1 MRRKFMAWIM
11 SIMMIA
17 TMMPTMAFA
26 EGESA
31 EKSPYEVTYKG
42 GGGLDGGLYM
52 SKTLD
57 KIDKD
62 GKGTITL
69 ETYVKGK
76 IETSSTPMDI
86 VLVLDVSGSMDDPIS
101 RTDRTKKIN
110 ALKSSVNSFIDSV
123 SADASKNDVDHKI
136 SIVKFAG
143 DKTDKVGNDTY
154 WEQGYTYNYSQIVQ
168 NLTDVRNGGATGL
181 KNKVNSLSPAGATAA
196 HYGMELANTEI
207 SKSTSA
213 DRNRVVIMFTDGKPT
228 TYNDFDADVANGAIT
243 ASKGMK
249 DKGVSVYTIGMFND
263 ADNSDVTYGT
273 SNVNKYMHFVSSNYP
288 NAQSMKNPGE
298 RAAGSSFYKTAKTA
312 SELEAIFEEISSE
325 TKDTELDESTIIRD
339 VMSEYF
345 ETDGS
350 AGNIKIYEAE
360 YKGNDQFGEKTQI
373 TGDALSKY
381 TVTADKGQVSVNGF
395 DFEAVMDTP
404 KVKGK
409 KLIIEIPVK
418 LKDSTISNES
428 LSGKTIP
435 SNNTDSAKSSI
446 IKTTEP
452 AQSWNFEIPK
462 VKLPVAKTDISGTK
476 TWVDDSNADNTRPD
490 SITLKL
496 YRNIKGGD
504 KTEVTGVTP
513 TWTKNGN
520 TWTYE
525 YKDLPKTDADGN
537 VYTYT
542 VKEELAATSPYEAK
556 YDGNNITNSL
566 KSGTTDFSGEKVWK
580 DSDGKP
586 IDNDKLPASIE
597 IELLQNG
604 ESMTPVQKQT
614 VTPGADNKWTYTF
627 TGLPKYDKD
636 GKRYQYSTKEHIDG
650 YISGID
656 TSTGELTNT
665 YNGGTTSYVAEKAWS
680 DSENHPASV
689 KIQLKQNGDA
699 YGAKVTLDASNSW
712 KHEFTNLPKYKK
724 DGSKYEYSVEE
735 DAVPGYESTQ
745 SELKDSN
752 GNVIGTKI
760 TNKFADEKTKYT
772 VKKEWSDPANHP
784 GSIKIQL
791 KQDGKDYGNKVTLNE
806 GNAWSHEYTDLP
818 KYKKDGSKY
827 EYSVE
832 EDAVPGYESTQTE
845 LKDSNGRV
853 LGTKITNKF
862 ADEKTKYE
870 VEKKWPGVD
879 ADKTPDSV
887 EVELTKDGNDTGI
900 KATLT
905 RENGWKYKFTGLD
918 KYKKDGTLYKYGV
931 KELTK
936 FDGYTSEVK
945 DNVITNTFKD
955 EKIDYPVEK
964 KWLEVGEDKTPDSIE
979 VELLRDGT
987 PTGTK
992 ATLKKSENWKY
1003 IFRDLPKYNTNGSE
1017 YTYGVKELTVVN
1029 GYSTVVEGNTI
1040 TNTYDPEKV
1049 SVNGSKTWLPE
1060 GTTSLPK
1067 DVTVELYRNIKGSS
1081 SAPEKITETT
1091 IENFAYSFTDLPK
1104 YDTHGN
1110 EYEYTIREKVPNG
1123 YEVSYDKENPYH
1135 ITNTYTGDETKY
1147 PVEKKWAGVDN
1158 NDPLPAKVKVTL
1170 YRDGEKTEE
1179 TAELTKDNNWKH
1191 TFTGLLKYRTDGTEY
1206 KYSVKEEKV
1215 DGYTTTIDEGT
1226 VTNTYT
1232 GGDTTYPVEKKWAG
1246 VDNNDPLP
1254 ASVKVTLYKDGKATD
1269 QTVELTKDNNW
1280 KHTFTGLTKYRTDG
1294 TEYDYS
1300 VKEENINGYTPEYG
1314 DNTVTN
1320 TYTGGDKEYPVEK
1333 KWAGV
1338 DNNDPLP
1345 AKVKVTLYQDGKA
1358 TDQTAEL
1365 TEDNNWKHV
1374 FKDLKKY
1381 RTDGSEYEYS
1391 VKEEKVDGY
1400 TTEYGDNTV
1409 TNSYTGGDKVSVKG
1423 TKTWI
1428 DPEGT
1433 THPTITIELYRSA
1446 DGIDETFVKSIELAD
1461 GTTDYEFTD
1470 LEKYATNGSEY
1481 NYTVK
1486 EKTVDGYTTSYDKEK
1501 PNNITNTIKQEKID
1515 GKGTKTWIDADGTE
1529 RPDVSVQLYR
1539 DGEKFGDPVKIGS
1552 DNKYEFKDLD
1562 KYDLTD
1568 GHVYRYTVRELG
1580 ADGYITTIDG
1590 YDITNSRP
1598 IKTVKGANDKSE
1610 IKVGQELTYTIS
1622 WTNASDEAVT
1632 ATIKDTLT
1640 KGQEYVSG
1648 DEGAVVETKDGITT
1662 VKWENVAVAAGSKVE
1677 KTFTVKV
1684 TKDAEETVANTASIK
1699 VGDKPEISSNTTSVT
1714 PKIDISGEKIW
1725 KDKDDNFKLRPDS
1738 VKITLLANGEK
1749 TDKTTEATEAS
1760 GWKYSFSDL
1769 PLYNDGKKIE
1779 YTVEETPVDNYLE
1792 PEYEVVN
1799 KDGDANK
1806 INITNSIDEELF
1818 SWTGDITVDK
1828 AVAVKVDNEYAPQKV
1843 TDTFYFALFSDKE
1856 LTKRATMKSE
1866 DGTETEIGIE
1876 KLELKNEASGT
1887 VTFKDVPTGTI
1898 KTPVKYYLAETDKD
1912 GVPVGEGFRYTPEFG
1927 QSGSE
1932 VSLTVK
1938 DHDADLK
1945 VANVFDN
1952 KIDVSGKKTRVD
1964 DNDKYK
1970 QRPDDI
1976 TVFLKQNGE
1985 DYKDAQENTYAVHA
1999 SKDTDWAYTFKDLPE
2014 FDENGDRYEYSV
2026 DEAFVAYY
2034 DAVIDGMDITNTFDK
2049 KKYYDDNPATITVT
2063 KETLLKGK
2071 EYEVNDIYYAGVFV
2085 DKDHTTLLADEEGA
2099 YIIPLVLENESS
2111 ASFEFKVPYHED
2123 GTATYY
2129 ITEVTKDG
2137 TPVDK
2142 VSGLK
2147 YKASVKGGKVTV
2159 SAEDSVASVTFTNSY
2174 EQPKVPK
2181 TGDSGLPLIWML
2193 IGLMAA
2199 ALAAAAWIIFGRRE
2213 TRRL

>member
-26 EGESA
+26 EGEAA
-31 EKSPYEVTYKG
+31 EKSPYQVTDRG

-86 VLVLDVSGSMDDPIS
+86 VLVLDVSGSMNDPIGRGDS
-101 RTDRTKKIN
+101 TKKID

-123 SADASKNDVDHKI
+123 SADASNNDVDHKI

-143 DKTDKVGNDTY
+143 NKTDKVGNDTY
-154 WEQGYTYNYSQIVQ
+154 WEGDYFFGSQEYNYSQIVQ
-168 NLTDVRNGGATGL
+168 NLTDVRNGGASGL
-181 KNKVNSLSPAGATAA
+181 KTKVNSLSAAGATAA
-196 HYGMELANTEI
+196 DYGMQLANTEI
-207 SKSTSA
+207 SKSTST
-213 DRNRVVIMFTDGKPT
+213 DRNRVVIMFTDGEP
-228 TYNDFDADVANGAIT
+228 NHHSGFDEAVAKAAIS
-243 ASKGMK
+243 ASKNIK
-249 DKGVSVYTIGMFND
+249 AKNISVYTIGMFDD
-263 ADNSDVTYGT
+263 ADSSDFTGQF
-273 SNVNKYMHFVSSNYP
+273 NKYMHYVSSNYP
-288 NAQSMKNPGE
+288 NATSMKDGGE
-298 RAAGSSFYKTAKTA
+298 RIATPSFYKTAKTA
-312 SELEAIFEEISSE
+312 SELKAIFGKISSE
-325 TKDTELDESTIIRD
+325 SKDTELDESTIIKD

-350 AGNIKIYEAE
+350 AGDIKIYEAK

-373 TGDALSKY
+373 TGDALRKY
-381 TVTADKGQVSVNGF
+381 TVKAESGQVSVNGF

-404 KVKGK
+404 NAKGK

-428 LSGKTIP
+428 LSGETIP

-476 TWVDDSNADNTRPD
+476 TWVDDSNKDKTRPD
-490 SITLKL
+490 SITLQLQRTDKDNKTTVVKDADGKDL
-496 YRNIKGGD
+496 QPKWPPKGND
-504 KTEVTGVTP
+504 DNK
-513 TWTKNGN
+513 
-520 TWTYE
+520 WTYK
-525 YKDLPKTDADGN
+525 YTGLDKTDADGN
-537 VYTYT
+537 AYTYT
-542 VKEELAATSPYEAK
+542 VKEVSVSKAYEAK
-556 YDGNNITNSL
+556 IAENGLDIVNTLRTIDLEGQ
-566 KSGTTDFSGEKVWK
+566 KVWK
-580 DSDGKP
+580 DENGNVIEDSELPDEITVDLIQSGKDEP
-586 IDNDKLPASIE
+586 IAS
-597 IELLQNG
+597 
-604 ESMTPVQKQT
+604 QT
-614 VTPGADNKWTYTF
+614 VK
-627 TGLPKYDKD
+627 K
-636 GKRYQYSTKEHIDG
+636 
-650 YISGID
+650 
-656 TSTGELTNT
+656 
-665 YNGGTTSYVAEKAWS
+665 
-680 DSENHPASV
+680 
-689 KIQLKQNGDA
+689 
-699 YGAKVTLDASNSW
+699 SNSW
-712 KHEFTNLPKYKK
+712 K
-724 DGSKYEYSVEE
+724 
-735 DAVPGYESTQ
+735 
-745 SELKDSN
+745 
-752 GNVIGTKI
+752 
-760 TNKFADEKTKYT
+760 
-772 VKKEWSDPANHP
+772 
-784 GSIKIQL
+784 
-791 KQDGKDYGNKVTLNE
+791 
-806 GNAWSHEYTDLP
+806 
-818 KYKKDGSKY
+818 
-827 EYSVE
+827 
-832 EDAVPGYESTQTE
+832 
-845 LKDSNGRV
+845 
-853 LGTKITNKF
+853 
-862 ADEKTKYE
+862 
-870 VEKKWPGVD
+870 
-879 ADKTPDSV
+879 
-887 EVELTKDGNDTGI
+887 
-900 KATLT
+900 
-905 RENGWKYKFTGLD
+905 
-918 KYKKDGTLYKYGV
+918 
-931 KELTK
+931 
-936 FDGYTSEVK
+936 
-945 DNVITNTFKD
+945 
-955 EKIDYPVEK
+955 
-964 KWLEVGEDKTPDSIE
+964 
-979 VELLRDGT
+979 
-987 PTGTK
+987 
-992 ATLKKSENWKY
+992 
-1003 IFRDLPKYNTNGSE
+1003 
-1017 YTYGVKELTVVN
+1017 
-1029 GYSTVVEGNTI
+1029 
-1040 TNTYDPEKV
+1040 
-1049 SVNGSKTWLPE
+1049 
-1060 GTTSLPK
+1060 
-1067 DVTVELYRNIKGSS
+1067 
-1081 SAPEKITETT
+1081 
-1091 IENFAYSFTDLPK
+1091 YSFTDLPEYNKDGQKYTYIVKEREGSIKGYTPSVSTDGKTLTNQYTGEKSVTVKGTKTWTKVPEGAEVPEVTIKLLQNGKEYKTTKVTKNANGEYVYKFDNLPK
-1104 YDTHGN
+1104 YDQAGKEYTYTVEEVTPAGYTSKQEGNDFEN
-1110 EYEYTIREKVPNG
+1110 EYTGGEKKDVKGTKTWTKVPDGAEVPEVTIKLLQNGKEHKTTTVKKNADGTYSYEFKDLPTYDPSGKEYKYTVEEVTPAGYTSKQEGNNFENEYTGGEKKDVKGTKTWTKVPEGAEVPEVTIKLLQNGKEHKTTKVKKNADGTYSYEFKDLPTYDESGNKYTYTVEEVTPAGYTSKQEGNNFENTYTGGKEISISGTKTWLGMPSGLDKKDYPDVTIILSQNGTEYDRTTLTEGKEDYEFKGLPEYNTDGKKFEYAVSEVVPEGYVSEQNGNDFTNTYTPGTVSINGVKKWVNTGDSNKFPEVTVDLYQNGTKIASTVIKDGATSYSFDGLDKLDPKGKPYVYTVKENVPNG
-1123 YEVSYDKENPYH
+1123 YTVKQGEGDK
-1135 ITNTYTGDETKY
+1135 KY
-1147 PVEKKWAGVDN
+1147 
-1158 NDPLPAKVKVTL
+1158 
-1170 YRDGEKTEE
+1170 
-1179 TAELTKDNNWKH
+1179 EL
-1191 TFTGLLKYRTDGTEY
+1191 
-1206 KYSVKEEKV
+1206 
-1215 DGYTTTIDEGT
+1215 
-1226 VTNTYT
+1226 TNTYT

-1254 ASVKVTLYKDGKATD
+1254 AKVKVTLYQDNKATD
-1269 QTVELTKDNNW
+1269 QTAELTKDNNW
-1280 KHTFTGLTKYRTDG
+1280 KH
-1294 TEYDYS
+1294 
-1300 VKEENINGYTPEYG
+1300 I
-1314 DNTVTN
+1314 
-1320 TYTGGDKEYPVEK
+1320 
-1333 KWAGV
+1333 
-1338 DNNDPLP
+1338 
-1345 AKVKVTLYQDGKA
+1345 
-1358 TDQTAEL
+1358 
-1365 TEDNNWKHV
+1365 
-1374 FKDLKKY
+1374 FKGLKKY
-1381 RTDGSEYEYS
+1381 KTDGSEYEYS
-1391 VKEEKVDGY
+1391 VKEEKINGY

-1409 TNSYTGGDKVSVKG
+1409 INSYTGGDKVNVKG

-1433 THPTITIELYRSA
+1433 THPTITIELYREA
-1446 DGIDETFVKSIELAD
+1446 DGIDKTFVKSIELAD

-1481 NYTVK
+1481 TYTVK

-1501 PNNITNTIKQEKID
+1501 PNNITNTIKQEKIEV
-1515 GKGTKTWIDADGTE
+1515 KGTKTWIDADGTD

-1539 DGEKFGDPVKIGS
+1539 DGDKLGDPVKIDS
-1552 DNKYEFKDLD
+1552 DNKYEFTDLD

-1622 WTNASDEAVT
+1622 WTNASKEAVT

-1699 VGDKPEISSNTTSVT
+1699 VGDKPEISSNTTGVI

-1749 TDKTTEATEAS
+1749 TDKTTEAAEAS
-1760 GWKYSFSDL
+1760 DWKYSFSDL

-1779 YTVEETPVDNYLE
+1779 YTVEETPVDNYLD

-1806 INITNSIDEELF
+1806 INIINSINEELF

-1866 DGTETEIGIE
+1866 DGAETEIGIE

-1887 VTFKDVPTGTI
+1887 VTFKGVPTGTI
-1898 KTPVKYYLAETDKD
+1898 KEPVKYYLAETDKD

-1952 KIDVSGKKTRVD
+1952 KIDVSGKKTWVD
-1964 DNDKYK
+1964 DNDKHK

-1985 DYKDAQENTYAVHA
+1985 DYRDAQENTYAVHA

-2034 DAVIDGMDITNTFDK
+2034 DAVFDGMDITNTFDK
-2049 KKYYDDNPATITVT
+2049 KKYYGDNPATITVT

-2071 EYEVNDIYYAGVFV
+2071 EYKVNDIYYAGVFV

-2111 ASFEFKVPYHED
+2111 ASSEFKVPYHED

-2159 SAEDSVASVTFTNSY
+2159 SAEDSMASVTFTNSY
-2174 EQPKVPK
+2174 EQPKVPE
-2181 TGDSGLPLIWML
+2181 TGDSGLPWIWL
-2193 IGLMAA
+2193 LAGLMAA

>member
-1 MRRKFMAWIM
+1 
-11 SIMMIA
+11 
-17 TMMPTMAFA
+17 MP
-26 EGESA
+26 S
-31 EKSPYEVTYKG
+31 
-42 GGGLDGGLYM
+42 GLDKKDYPDVTIILSQNGTEYDRT
-52 SKTLD
+52 TLTE
-57 KIDKD
+57 
-62 GKGTITL
+62 GKGDY
-69 ETYVKGK
+69 EFKGLP
-76 IETSSTPMDI
+76 E
-86 VLVLDVSGSMDDPIS
+86 
-101 RTDRTKKIN
+101 
-110 ALKSSVNSFIDSV
+110 
-123 SADASKNDVDHKI
+123 
-136 SIVKFAG
+136 
-143 DKTDKVGNDTY
+143 
-154 WEQGYTYNYSQIVQ
+154 YN
-168 NLTDVRNGGATGL
+168 
-181 KNKVNSLSPAGATAA
+181 
-196 HYGMELANTEI
+196 
-207 SKSTSA
+207 
-213 DRNRVVIMFTDGKPT
+213 TDGKKFEYTVSEVVPDG
-228 TYNDFDADVANGAIT
+228 YVSEQNGNDFTNTYTPGTVSINGVKNWVNTGDSNKFPEVTVDLYQNGTKIASTVIKDGAI
-243 ASKGMK
+243 SYSFDGL
-249 DKGVSVYTIGMFND
+249 DK
-263 ADNSDVTYGT
+263 
-273 SNVNKYMHFVSSNYP
+273 
-288 NAQSMKNPGE
+288 
-298 RAAGSSFYKTAKTA
+298 
-312 SELEAIFEEISSE
+312 
-325 TKDTELDESTIIRD
+325 LD
-339 VMSEYF
+339 
-345 ETDGS
+345 
-350 AGNIKIYEAE
+350 
-360 YKGNDQFGEKTQI
+360 
-373 TGDALSKY
+373 
-381 TVTADKGQVSVNGF
+381 
-395 DFEAVMDTP
+395 P
-404 KVKGK
+404 KGK
-409 KLIIEIPVK
+409 PYV
-418 LKDSTISNES
+418 
-428 LSGKTIP
+428 
-435 SNNTDSAKSSI
+435 
-446 IKTTEP
+446 
-452 AQSWNFEIPK
+452 
-462 VKLPVAKTDISGTK
+462 
-476 TWVDDSNADNTRPD
+476 
-490 SITLKL
+490 
-496 YRNIKGGD
+496 
-504 KTEVTGVTP
+504 
-513 TWTKNGN
+513 
-520 TWTYE
+520 
-525 YKDLPKTDADGN
+525 
-537 VYTYT
+537 YT
-542 VKEELAATSPYEAK
+542 VKE
-556 YDGNNITNSL
+556 N
-566 KSGTTDFSGEKVWK
+566 
-580 DSDGKP
+580 
-586 IDNDKLPASIE
+586 
-597 IELLQNG
+597 
-604 ESMTPVQKQT
+604 
-614 VTPGADNKWTYTF
+614 
-627 TGLPKYDKD
+627 
-636 GKRYQYSTKEHIDG
+636 
-650 YISGID
+650 
-656 TSTGELTNT
+656 
-665 YNGGTTSYVAEKAWS
+665 
-680 DSENHPASV
+680 
-689 KIQLKQNGDA
+689 
-699 YGAKVTLDASNSW
+699 
-712 KHEFTNLPKYKK
+712 
-724 DGSKYEYSVEE
+724 
-735 DAVPGYESTQ
+735 
-745 SELKDSN
+745 
-752 GNVIGTKI
+752 
-760 TNKFADEKTKYT
+760 
-772 VKKEWSDPANHP
+772 
-784 GSIKIQL
+784 
-791 KQDGKDYGNKVTLNE
+791 
-806 GNAWSHEYTDLP
+806 
-818 KYKKDGSKY
+818 
-827 EYSVE
+827 
-832 EDAVPGYESTQTE
+832 
-845 LKDSNGRV
+845 
-853 LGTKITNKF
+853 
-862 ADEKTKYE
+862 
-870 VEKKWPGVD
+870 
-879 ADKTPDSV
+879 
-887 EVELTKDGNDTGI
+887 
-900 KATLT
+900 
-905 RENGWKYKFTGLD
+905 
-918 KYKKDGTLYKYGV
+918 
-931 KELTK
+931 
-936 FDGYTSEVK
+936 
-945 DNVITNTFKD
+945 
-955 EKIDYPVEK
+955 
-964 KWLEVGEDKTPDSIE
+964 
-979 VELLRDGT
+979 
-987 PTGTK
+987 
-992 ATLKKSENWKY
+992 
-1003 IFRDLPKYNTNGSE
+1003 
-1017 YTYGVKELTVVN
+1017 
-1029 GYSTVVEGNTI
+1029 
-1040 TNTYDPEKV
+1040 
-1049 SVNGSKTWLPE
+1049 
-1060 GTTSLPK
+1060 
-1067 DVTVELYRNIKGSS
+1067 
-1081 SAPEKITETT
+1081 
-1091 IENFAYSFTDLPK
+1091 
-1104 YDTHGN
+1104 
-1110 EYEYTIREKVPNG
+1110 VPNG
-1123 YEVSYDKENPYH
+1123 YTVKQGDGDKKYEL
-1135 ITNTYTGDETKY
+1135 TNTYTGDETKY
-1147 PVEKKWAGVDN
+1147 PVEKKWVGVDN

-1170 YRDGEKTEE
+1170 YRDGEKTDE

-1232 GGDTTYPVEKKWAG
+1232 GDETKYPVEKKWTG
-1246 VDNNDPLP
+1246 VDKNDPLP
-1254 ASVKVTLYKDGKATD
+1254 ASVKVTLYKDGEATD

-1300 VKEENINGYTPEYG
+1300 VKEEKVDGYTTEYGDNTVINNYTGGDTEYSVEKKWAEVDKDDPLPAKAKVTLYQDNKATDKTAELTRDNNWKHVFKGLKKYRTDGTEYKYSVKEEQINGYTTEYG

-1320 TYTGGDKEYPVEK
+1320 TYTGG
-1333 KWAGV
+1333 
-1338 DNNDPLP
+1338 N
-1345 AKVKVTLYQDGKA
+1345 KVK
-1358 TDQTAEL
+1358 
-1365 TEDNNWKHV
+1365 
-1374 FKDLKKY
+1374 
-1381 RTDGSEYEYS
+1381 
-1391 VKEEKVDGY
+1391 
-1400 TTEYGDNTV
+1400 
-1409 TNSYTGGDKVSVKG
+1409 VKG

-1433 THPTITIELYRSA
+1433 THPTITIELYREA
-1446 DGIDETFVKSIELAD
+1446 DGIDKTFVKSIELAD

-1481 NYTVK
+1481 KYTVK

-1501 PNNITNTIKQEKID
+1501 PNNITNTIKQEKIEV
-1515 GKGTKTWIDADGTE
+1515 KGTKTWIDADGTE

-1539 DGEKFGDPVKIGS
+1539 DGEKLGDPVKIAS

-1622 WTNASDEAVT
+1622 WTNASKEAVT

-1684 TKDAEETVANTASIK
+1684 TKDAEKTVDNTASIK

-1725 KDKDDNFKLRPDS
+1725 KDKDDNFKLRPES

-1749 TDKTTEATEAS
+1749 TDKTTEAAEAS

-1887 VTFKDVPTGTI
+1887 VTFKGVPTGTI
-1898 KTPVKYYLAETDKD
+1898 KEPVKYYLAETDKD

-1952 KIDVSGKKTRVD
+1952 KIDISGKKTWVD
-1964 DNDKYK
+1964 DNDKHK

-1985 DYKDAQENTYAVHA
+1985 DYRDAQENTYAVHA

-2159 SAEDSVASVTFTNSY
+2159 SAEDSLASVTFTNSY
-2174 EQPKVPK
+2174 EQPKVPE
-2181 TGDSGLPLIWML
+2181 TGDSGLPWIWL
-2193 IGLMAA
+2193 LAGLMAA

>member
-17 TMMPTMAFA
+17 TMVPTMAFA
-26 EGESA
+26 EGEAA
-31 EKSPYEVTYKG
+31 EKSPYEVTDHG

-101 RTDRTKKIN
+101 RTDRTKKID

-154 WEQGYTYNYSQIVQ
+154 SEWGYRYNYSQIVQ
-168 NLTDVRNGGATGL
+168 NLTDVRNSGAEGL
-181 KNKVNSLSPAGATAA
+181 KTKVKSLSAAGATAA
-196 HYGMELANTEI
+196 DYGMQLANTEI

-213 DRNRVVIMFTDGKPT
+213 DRNRVVIMFTDGEP
-228 TYNDFDADVANGAIT
+228 NHQNGFDGDVADAAIS

-249 DKGVSVYTIGMFND
+249 DKGVSVYTIGMFD
-263 ADNSDVTYGT
+263 GADNSDVTYRT
-273 SNVNKYMHFVSSNYP
+273 SNVNKYMHYVSSNYP
-288 NAQSMKNPGE
+288 NARSMNNSGE

-350 AGNIKIYEAE
+350 AADIKIYEAE
-360 YKGNDQFGEKTQI
+360 YKGNDKFGEKIQI

-404 KVKGK
+404 SVKGK

-542 VKEELAATSPYEAK
+542 VKEELTATSPYEAK

-586 IDNDKLPASIE
+586 IDNSKLPASIE

-636 GKRYQYSTKEHIDG
+636 GKRYQYSIKELSVNGYQSSVTTAGEMTNQYNGGESVTVEGTKTWTGVPDGAKVPEVTIKLLQNGKEYKTTKVKKNADGTYSYEFKDLPTYDESGNKYTYTVEEVTPAGYESTKKGNDFENKYTGGREISVSGTKTWLNMPSGLDKKDYPDVTIILSQNGTEYDRTTLTEGREDYEFKGLPEYNTDGKKFEYTVSEVVPDG
-650 YISGID
+650 YVSTQNGNDFTNTYTPGTVSINGVKNWVNTGDSNKFPEVTVDLYQNGTKIGSTVIKD
-656 TSTGELTNT
+656 GATSYSFDGLDKLDPKGKPYVYTVKENVPNGYTVKQGEGDKKYELTNT
-665 YNGGTTSYVAEKAWS
+665 YTGGDTT
-680 DSENHPASV
+680 
-689 KIQLKQNGDA
+689 
-699 YGAKVTLDASNSW
+699 
-712 KHEFTNLPKYKK
+712 
-724 DGSKYEYSVEE
+724 
-735 DAVPGYESTQ
+735 
-745 SELKDSN
+745 
-752 GNVIGTKI
+752 
-760 TNKFADEKTKYT
+760 
-772 VKKEWSDPANHP
+772 
-784 GSIKIQL
+784 
-791 KQDGKDYGNKVTLNE
+791 
-806 GNAWSHEYTDLP
+806 
-818 KYKKDGSKY
+818 
-827 EYSVE
+827 
-832 EDAVPGYESTQTE
+832 
-845 LKDSNGRV
+845 
-853 LGTKITNKF
+853 
-862 ADEKTKYE
+862 
-870 VEKKWPGVD
+870 
-879 ADKTPDSV
+879 
-887 EVELTKDGNDTGI
+887 
-900 KATLT
+900 
-905 RENGWKYKFTGLD
+905 
-918 KYKKDGTLYKYGV
+918 
-931 KELTK
+931 
-936 FDGYTSEVK
+936 
-945 DNVITNTFKD
+945 
-955 EKIDYPVEK
+955 
-964 KWLEVGEDKTPDSIE
+964 
-979 VELLRDGT
+979 
-987 PTGTK
+987 
-992 ATLKKSENWKY
+992 
-1003 IFRDLPKYNTNGSE
+1003 
-1017 YTYGVKELTVVN
+1017 
-1029 GYSTVVEGNTI
+1029 
-1040 TNTYDPEKV
+1040 
-1049 SVNGSKTWLPE
+1049 
-1060 GTTSLPK
+1060 
-1067 DVTVELYRNIKGSS
+1067 
-1081 SAPEKITETT
+1081 
-1091 IENFAYSFTDLPK
+1091 
-1104 YDTHGN
+1104 
-1110 EYEYTIREKVPNG
+1110 
-1123 YEVSYDKENPYH
+1123 
-1135 ITNTYTGDETKY
+1135 Y

-1232 GGDTTYPVEKKWAG
+1232 GGDTTYPVEKKWSG

-1320 TYTGGDKEYPVEK
+1320 TYTGDDTEYPVEK
-1333 KWAGV
+1333 KWSGV

-1345 AKVKVTLYQDGKA
+1345 AKVKVTLYRDGEK
-1358 TDQTAEL
+1358 TEETAEL
-1365 TEDNNWKHV
+1365 TNGNDWTHV

-1391 VKEEKVDGY
+1391 VREEKIDGY
-1400 TTEYGDNTV
+1400 TTEYGGNTV
-1409 TNSYTGGDKVSVKG
+1409 INSYTGGDKVSVKG

-1433 THPTITIELYRSA
+1433 THPTITIELYREA
-1446 DGIDETFVKSIELAD
+1446 DGIDKTFVKSIELAD

-1515 GKGTKTWIDADGTE
+1515 VKGTKTWIDADGTE

-1568 GHVYRYTVRELG
+1568 GHIYKYTVRELG

-1590 YDITNSRP
+1590 YDITNSKP

-1622 WTNASDEAVT
+1622 WTNASKEAVT

-1699 VGDKPEISSNTTSVT
+1699 VGDKPEISSNTTGVT

-1799 KDGDANK
+1799 KDGNANK

-1887 VTFKDVPTGTI
+1887 VTFKDIPTGTI
-1898 KTPVKYYLAETDKD
+1898 KEPVKYYLAETDKD

-1952 KIDVSGKKTRVD
+1952 KIDVSGKKTWVD

-2026 DEAFVAYY
+2026 DEAFVEYY
-2034 DAVIDGMDITNTFDK
+2034 DAVLDGMDITNTFNK

-2085 DKDHTTLLADEEGA
+2085 DKDHTTLLADKEGA

>member
-1 MRRKFMAWIM
+1 MD
-11 SIMMIA
+11 
-17 TMMPTMAFA
+17 
-26 EGESA
+26 A
-31 EKSPYEVTYKG
+31 EKTPDSVEVELT
-42 GGGLDGGLYM
+42 
-52 SKTLD
+52 
-57 KIDKD
+57 KD
-62 GKGTITL
+62 GSDTGIKATL
-69 ETYVKGK
+69 TRE
-76 IETSSTPMDI
+76 
-86 VLVLDVSGSMDDPIS
+86 
-101 RTDRTKKIN
+101 
-110 ALKSSVNSFIDSV
+110 
-123 SADASKNDVDHKI
+123 
-136 SIVKFAG
+136 
-143 DKTDKVGNDTY
+143 
-154 WEQGYTYNYSQIVQ
+154 
-168 NLTDVRNGGATGL
+168 GG
-181 KNKVNSLSPAGATAA
+181 
-196 HYGMELANTEI
+196 
-207 SKSTSA
+207 
-213 DRNRVVIMFTDGKPT
+213 
-228 TYNDFDADVANGAIT
+228 
-243 ASKGMK
+243 
-249 DKGVSVYTIGMFND
+249 
-263 ADNSDVTYGT
+263 
-273 SNVNKYMHFVSSNYP
+273 
-288 NAQSMKNPGE
+288 
-298 RAAGSSFYKTAKTA
+298 
-312 SELEAIFEEISSE
+312 
-325 TKDTELDESTIIRD
+325 
-339 VMSEYF
+339 
-345 ETDGS
+345 
-350 AGNIKIYEAE
+350 
-360 YKGNDQFGEKTQI
+360 
-373 TGDALSKY
+373 
-381 TVTADKGQVSVNGF
+381 
-395 DFEAVMDTP
+395 
-404 KVKGK
+404 
-409 KLIIEIPVK
+409 
-418 LKDSTISNES
+418 
-428 LSGKTIP
+428 
-435 SNNTDSAKSSI
+435 
-446 IKTTEP
+446 
-452 AQSWNFEIPK
+452 
-462 VKLPVAKTDISGTK
+462 
-476 TWVDDSNADNTRPD
+476 
-490 SITLKL
+490 
-496 YRNIKGGD
+496 
-504 KTEVTGVTP
+504 
-513 TWTKNGN
+513 
-520 TWTYE
+520 
-525 YKDLPKTDADGN
+525 
-537 VYTYT
+537 
-542 VKEELAATSPYEAK
+542 
-556 YDGNNITNSL
+556 
-566 KSGTTDFSGEKVWK
+566 WK
-580 DSDGKP
+580 
-586 IDNDKLPASIE
+586 
-597 IELLQNG
+597 
-604 ESMTPVQKQT
+604 
-614 VTPGADNKWTYTF
+614 YTF
-627 TGLPKYDKD
+627 TGLDKYNKKN
-636 GKRYQYSTKEHIDG
+636 GKLYKYEVKELTEFDG
-650 YISGID
+650 YTAEVKDNVI
-656 TSTGELTNT
+656 TNT
-665 YNGGTTSYVAEKAWS
+665 FK
-680 DSENHPASV
+680 
-689 KIQLKQNGDA
+689 
-699 YGAKVTLDASNSW
+699 
-712 KHEFTNLPKYKK
+712 
-724 DGSKYEYSVEE
+724 
-735 DAVPGYESTQ
+735 
-745 SELKDSN
+745 
-752 GNVIGTKI
+752 
-760 TNKFADEKTKYT
+760 DEKTT
-772 VKKEWSDPANHP
+772 
-784 GSIKIQL
+784 
-791 KQDGKDYGNKVTLNE
+791 
-806 GNAWSHEYTDLP
+806 
-818 KYKKDGSKY
+818 
-827 EYSVE
+827 
-832 EDAVPGYESTQTE
+832 
-845 LKDSNGRV
+845 
-853 LGTKITNKF
+853 
-862 ADEKTKYE
+862 YE

-879 ADKTPDSV
+879 AEKTPDSV

-955 EKIDYPVEK
+955 EKINYPVEK
-964 KWLEVGEDKTPDSIE
+964 KWLEVDAEKTPDSIE

-987 PTGTK
+987 QTGTK
-992 ATLKKSENWKY
+992 ATLKKSENWKH
-1003 IFRDLPKYNTNGSE
+1003 IFKNLPKYNTNGSE
-1017 YTYGVKELTVVN
+1017 YTYGVKELTVIN
-1029 GYSTVVEGNTI
+1029 GYSAVVEGNTI

-1110 EYEYTIREKVPNG
+1110 EYEYTIKEKVPNG
-1123 YEVSYDKENPYH
+1123 YEVSYDKEDPYH
-1135 ITNTYTGDETKY
+1135 ITNTYTG
-1147 PVEKKWAGVDN
+1147 
-1158 NDPLPAKVKVTL
+1158 
-1170 YRDGEKTEE
+1170 
-1179 TAELTKDNNWKH
+1179 
-1191 TFTGLLKYRTDGTEY
+1191 
-1206 KYSVKEEKV
+1206 
-1215 DGYTTTIDEGT
+1215 
-1226 VTNTYT
+1226 
-1232 GGDTTYPVEKKWAG
+1232 GDT
-1246 VDNNDPLP
+1246 
-1254 ASVKVTLYKDGKATD
+1254 
-1269 QTVELTKDNNW
+1269 
-1280 KHTFTGLTKYRTDG
+1280 
-1294 TEYDYS
+1294 
-1300 VKEENINGYTPEYG
+1300 
-1314 DNTVTN
+1314 
-1320 TYTGGDKEYPVEK
+1320 EYPVEK
-1333 KWAGV
+1333 KWTGV

-1358 TDQTAEL
+1358 TDQTVEL
-1365 TEDNNWKHV
+1365 TKDNNWKHV
-1374 FKDLKKY
+1374 FKGLKKY

-1391 VKEEKVDGY
+1391 VREEKIDGY
-1400 TTEYGDNTV
+1400 ATEYSDNTV
-1409 TNSYTGGDKVSVKG
+1409 INSYTGGDKVSVKG

-1433 THPTITIELYRSA
+1433 THPTITIELYREA
-1446 DGIDETFVKSIELAD
+1446 DGIDKTFVKSIELAD

-1470 LEKYATNGSEY
+1470 LEKYATNGIEY

-1515 GKGTKTWIDADGTE
+1515 VKGTKTWIDADGTE
-1529 RPDVSVQLYR
+1529 RPEVSVQLYR
-1539 DGEKFGDPVKIGS
+1539 DGDKFGDPVKIES
-1552 DNKYEFKDLD
+1552 NNKYEFKDLD

-1622 WTNASDEAVT
+1622 WTNASKEAVT

-1684 TKDAEETVANTASIK
+1684 TKDAEKTVDNTAVIK
-1699 VGDKPEISSNTTSVT
+1699 VGDKPEIDSNTTSVT

-1749 TDKTTEATEAS
+1749 TDKTTEAAEAS
-1760 GWKYSFSDL
+1760 DWKYSFSDL

-1779 YTVEETPVDNYLE
+1779 YTVEETPVDNYLD

-1806 INITNSIDEELF
+1806 INIINSINEELF

-1887 VTFKDVPTGTI
+1887 VTFKGVPTGTI
-1898 KTPVKYYLAETDKD
+1898 KEPVKYYLAETDKD

-1952 KIDVSGKKTRVD
+1952 KIDVSGKKTWVD
-1964 DNDKYK
+1964 DNDKHK

-1985 DYKDAQENTYAVHA
+1985 DYIDAQENTYAVHA

-2014 FDENGDRYEYSV
+2014 FDAEGNLYEYSV

-2034 DAVIDGMDITNTFDK
+2034 DAVFDGMDITNTFDK

>member
-1 MRRKFMAWIM
+1 MDGDRVDYGGNVSNPGSCSKAAYEEAGNITDIDAFY
-11 SIMMIA
+11 SIGISSYSDKTFLKNLIQKPVSGKNITREYYSANDASALEKAFEDIA
-17 TMMPTMAFA
+17 AQ
-26 EGESA
+26 
-31 EKSPYEVTYKG
+31 VTEFKY
-42 GGGLDGGLYM
+42 
-52 SKTLD
+52 SKVSITD
-57 KIDKD
+57 K
-62 GKGTITL
+62 L
-69 ETYVKGK
+69 SQYV
-76 IETSSTPMDI
+76 DI
-86 VLVLDVSGSMDDPIS
+86 VGDDHPVLTVKV
-101 RTDRTKKIN
+101 TDKNGNPVAGNEELT
-110 ALKSSVNSFIDSV
+110 ASYDS
-123 SADASKNDVDHKI
+123 ASK
-136 SIVKFAG
+136 SVKLIFPERYTLK
-143 DKTDKVGNDTY
+143 D
-154 WEQGYTYNYSQIVQ
+154 GYTYSVEFNVKPSQEAEKYF
-168 NLTDVRNGGATGL
+168 D
-181 KNKVNSLSPAGATAA
+181 S
-196 HYGMELANTEI
+196 
-207 SKSTSA
+207 
-213 DRNRVVIMFTDGKPT
+213 
-228 TYNDFDADVANGAIT
+228 ND
-243 ASKGMK
+243 S
-249 DKGVSVYTIGMFND
+249 
-263 ADNSDVTYGT
+263 
-273 SNVNKYMHFVSSNYP
+273 YP
-288 NAQSMKNPGE
+288 NTGDEGTDWDDNNRIS
-298 RAAGSSFYKTAKTA
+298 AGQKGLYSN
-312 SELEAIFEEISSE
+312 
-325 TKDTELDESTIIRD
+325 DNDGTEL
-339 VMSEYF
+339 
-345 ETDGS
+345 
-350 AGNIKIYEAE
+350 
-360 YKGNDQFGEKTQI
+360 
-373 TGDALSKY
+373 KY
-381 TVTADKGQVSVNGF
+381 TYKEKDYTDKYPKPVIKVS
-395 DFEAVMDTP
+395 P
-404 KVKGK
+404 
-409 KLIIEIPVK
+409 
-418 LKDSTISNES
+418 
-428 LSGKTIP
+428 
-435 SNNTDSAKSSI
+435 
-446 IKTTEP
+446 
-452 AQSWNFEIPK
+452 
-462 VKLPVAKTDISGTK
+462 KTDISGTK
-476 TWVDDSNADNTRPD
+476 KWVDDGDADGTRPKK
-490 SITLKL
+490 ITLKL
-496 YRNIKGGD
+496 YRNIKGEE
-504 KTEVTGVTP
+504 KTEVRGVTP
-513 TWTKNGN
+513 TWTPNGN

-525 YKDLPKTDADGN
+525 YKDLPKINKDGK

-542 VKEELAATSPYEAK
+542 VKEDLPSDSPYEAK

-586 IDNDKLPASIE
+586 IDNSKLPASIE
-597 IELLQNG
+597 IELIQNG
-604 ESMTPVQKQT
+604 VSIDKIT
-614 VTPGADNKWTYTF
+614 VKPDVTTGKWTYTF
-627 TGLPKYDKD
+627 TDLPKYDKD

-656 TSTGELTNT
+656 TSTGKLTNT
-665 YNGGTTSYVAEKAWS
+665 YNGGTTSYAVEKAWS

-689 KIQLKQNGDA
+689 IIQLKQDGEA
-699 YGAKVTLDASNSW
+699 YGGKVTLNSANNW

-724 DGSKYEYSVEE
+724 DGSKYKYSVEE
-735 DAVPGYESTQ
+735 DSVPGYESAQ
-745 SELKDSN
+745 SELKDN
-752 GNVIGTKI
+752 DGNVIGTKI
-760 TNKFADEKTKYT
+760 TNTFANEKTKYT
-772 VKKEWSDPANHP
+772 VTKEWSDPANHP
-784 GSIKIQL
+784 GSVKIQL
-791 KQDGKDYGNKVTLNE
+791 KQDGEAYGEKVTLDATN
-806 GNAWSHEYTDLP
+806 NWSHEYTNLP

-827 EYSVE
+827 KYSVE
-832 EDAVPGYESTQTE
+832 EDAVPGYGSAQSE
-845 LKDSNGRV
+845 LKDNDGNV
-853 LGTKITNKF
+853 IGTKITNTFK
-862 ADEKTKYE
+862 DEKTTYEVEKKWSGVDADKTPDSVEVELTKDGNDTGTKATLTREGSWKYTFTGLDKYKKDGTLYEYGVKELTKFDGYTSEVKDNVITNTFKDEKTTYE

-887 EVELTKDGNDTGI
+887 EVELTKDGNDTGT

-905 RENGWKYKFTGLD
+905 RDNGWKYKFTGLD
-918 KYKKDGTLYKYGV
+918 KYNKKDGKLYRYGV

-955 EKIDYPVEK
+955 EKTTYEVEK
-964 KWLEVGEDKTPDSIE
+964 KWPGVDADKTPDSVEVELTKDGSDTGIKATLTREGGWKYTFTGLDKYNKKNGKLYKYGVKELTEFDGYTAEVKDNVITNTFKDEKTTYEVEKKWPGVDAEKTPDSVEVELTKDGNDTGIKATLTRENGWKYTFTGLDKYNKKNGKLYKYGVKELTEFDGYTAEVKDNVITNTFKDEKTTYKVEKKWPGVDADKTPGSIE

-992 ATLKKSENWKY
+992 ATVKKSENWTY
-1003 IFRDLPKYNTNGSE
+1003 TFTDLPKYNTNGSK
-1017 YTYGVKELTVVN
+1017 YTYGVKELSEFK

-1040 TNTYDPEKV
+1040 TNTYNNELV
-1049 SVNGSKTWLPE
+1049 SINGSKTWLPE

-1110 EYEYTIREKVPNG
+1110 EYEYTVKEKVPNG
-1123 YEVSYDKENPYH
+1123 YEVSYDKEDPYH
-1135 ITNTYTGDETKY
+1135 ITNTYTGGDTEY
-1147 PVEKKWAGVDN
+1147 SVEKNWAGVD
-1158 NDPLPAKVKVTL
+1158 K
-1170 YRDGEKTEE
+1170 
-1179 TAELTKDNNWKH
+1179 
-1191 TFTGLLKYRTDGTEY
+1191 
-1206 KYSVKEEKV
+1206 
-1215 DGYTTTIDEGT
+1215 
-1226 VTNTYT
+1226 
-1232 GGDTTYPVEKKWAG
+1232 
-1246 VDNNDPLP
+1246 
-1254 ASVKVTLYKDGKATD
+1254 
-1269 QTVELTKDNNW
+1269 
-1280 KHTFTGLTKYRTDG
+1280 
-1294 TEYDYS
+1294 
-1300 VKEENINGYTPEYG
+1300 
-1314 DNTVTN
+1314 
-1320 TYTGGDKEYPVEK
+1320 
-1333 KWAGV
+1333 
-1338 DNNDPLP
+1338 NDPLP

-1365 TEDNNWKHV
+1365 TNGNDWNHV

-1381 RTDGSEYEYS
+1381 RTDGTKYEYS
-1391 VKEEKVDGY
+1391 VREEKIYGY

-1409 TNSYTGGDKVSVKG
+1409 TNTYTGGDKVNVKG

-1446 DGIDETFVKSIELAD
+1446 DGIDETFVKSTELAD
-1461 GTTDYEFTD
+1461 GITDYEFTD

-1481 NYTVK
+1481 KYTVK

-1501 PNNITNTIKQEKID
+1501 PNNITNTIKQEKIEV
-1515 GKGTKTWIDADGTE
+1515 KGTKTWIDADGTD

-1539 DGEKFGDPVKIGS
+1539 DGDKLGDPVKIDS
-1552 DNKYEFKDLD
+1552 DNKYEFTDLD

-1568 GHVYRYTVRELG
+1568 GHIYRYTVRELC

-1590 YDITNSRP
+1590 YDITNSKP

-1699 VGDKPEISSNTTSVT
+1699 VGDKPEISSNTTGVT

-1799 KDGDANK
+1799 KDGNANK
-1806 INITNSIDEELF
+1806 INIINSINEELF

-1887 VTFKDVPTGTI
+1887 VTFKGVPTGTI
-1898 KTPVKYYLAETDKD
+1898 KEPVKYYLAETDKD

-1952 KIDVSGKKTRVD
+1952 KIDVSGKKTWVD
-1964 DNDKYK
+1964 DNDKHK

-1985 DYKDAQENTYAVHA
+1985 DYRDAQENTYAVHA

>member
-1 MRRKFMAWIM
+1 M
-11 SIMMIA
+11 
-17 TMMPTMAFA
+17 
-26 EGESA
+26 
-31 EKSPYEVTYKG
+31 
-42 GGGLDGGLYM
+42 
-52 SKTLD
+52 
-57 KIDKD
+57 
-62 GKGTITL
+62 
-69 ETYVKGK
+69 
-76 IETSSTPMDI
+76 
-86 VLVLDVSGSMDDPIS
+86 
-101 RTDRTKKIN
+101 
-110 ALKSSVNSFIDSV
+110 
-123 SADASKNDVDHKI
+123 
-136 SIVKFAG
+136 
-143 DKTDKVGNDTY
+143 
-154 WEQGYTYNYSQIVQ
+154 
-168 NLTDVRNGGATGL
+168 
-181 KNKVNSLSPAGATAA
+181 
-196 HYGMELANTEI
+196 
-207 SKSTSA
+207 
-213 DRNRVVIMFTDGKPT
+213 
-228 TYNDFDADVANGAIT
+228 
-243 ASKGMK
+243 
-249 DKGVSVYTIGMFND
+249 
-263 ADNSDVTYGT
+263 
-273 SNVNKYMHFVSSNYP
+273 
-288 NAQSMKNPGE
+288 
-298 RAAGSSFYKTAKTA
+298 
-312 SELEAIFEEISSE
+312 
-325 TKDTELDESTIIRD
+325 
-339 VMSEYF
+339 
-345 ETDGS
+345 
-350 AGNIKIYEAE
+350 
-360 YKGNDQFGEKTQI
+360 
-373 TGDALSKY
+373 
-381 TVTADKGQVSVNGF
+381 
-395 DFEAVMDTP
+395 
-404 KVKGK
+404 
-409 KLIIEIPVK
+409 
-418 LKDSTISNES
+418 
-428 LSGKTIP
+428 
-435 SNNTDSAKSSI
+435 
-446 IKTTEP
+446 
-452 AQSWNFEIPK
+452 
-462 VKLPVAKTDISGTK
+462 
-476 TWVDDSNADNTRPD
+476 
-490 SITLKL
+490 
-496 YRNIKGGD
+496 
-504 KTEVTGVTP
+504 
-513 TWTKNGN
+513 
-520 TWTYE
+520 
-525 YKDLPKTDADGN
+525 
-537 VYTYT
+537 
-542 VKEELAATSPYEAK
+542 
-556 YDGNNITNSL
+556 
-566 KSGTTDFSGEKVWK
+566 
-580 DSDGKP
+580 
-586 IDNDKLPASIE
+586 
-597 IELLQNG
+597 
-604 ESMTPVQKQT
+604 
-614 VTPGADNKWTYTF
+614 
-627 TGLPKYDKD
+627 
-636 GKRYQYSTKEHIDG
+636 
-650 YISGID
+650 
-656 TSTGELTNT
+656 
-665 YNGGTTSYVAEKAWS
+665 
-680 DSENHPASV
+680 
-689 KIQLKQNGDA
+689 
-699 YGAKVTLDASNSW
+699 
-712 KHEFTNLPKYKK
+712 
-724 DGSKYEYSVEE
+724 
-735 DAVPGYESTQ
+735 
-745 SELKDSN
+745 
-752 GNVIGTKI
+752 
-760 TNKFADEKTKYT
+760 
-772 VKKEWSDPANHP
+772 
-784 GSIKIQL
+784 
-791 KQDGKDYGNKVTLNE
+791 
-806 GNAWSHEYTDLP
+806 
-818 KYKKDGSKY
+818 
-827 EYSVE
+827 
-832 EDAVPGYESTQTE
+832 
-845 LKDSNGRV
+845 
-853 LGTKITNKF
+853 
-862 ADEKTKYE
+862 
-870 VEKKWPGVD
+870 
-879 ADKTPDSV
+879 
-887 EVELTKDGNDTGI
+887 
-900 KATLT
+900 
-905 RENGWKYKFTGLD
+905 
-918 KYKKDGTLYKYGV
+918 
-931 KELTK
+931 
-936 FDGYTSEVK
+936 
-945 DNVITNTFKD
+945 
-955 EKIDYPVEK
+955 
-964 KWLEVGEDKTPDSIE
+964 
-979 VELLRDGT
+979 
-987 PTGTK
+987 
-992 ATLKKSENWKY
+992 
-1003 IFRDLPKYNTNGSE
+1003 
-1017 YTYGVKELTVVN
+1017 
-1029 GYSTVVEGNTI
+1029 
-1040 TNTYDPEKV
+1040 
-1049 SVNGSKTWLPE
+1049 
-1060 GTTSLPK
+1060 
-1067 DVTVELYRNIKGSS
+1067 
-1081 SAPEKITETT
+1081 
-1091 IENFAYSFTDLPK
+1091 
-1104 YDTHGN
+1104 
-1110 EYEYTIREKVPNG
+1110 
-1123 YEVSYDKENPYH
+1123 SYDKEDPYH
-1135 ITNTYTGDETKY
+1135 I
-1147 PVEKKWAGVDN
+1147 
-1158 NDPLPAKVKVTL
+1158 
-1170 YRDGEKTEE
+1170 
-1179 TAELTKDNNWKH
+1179 
-1191 TFTGLLKYRTDGTEY
+1191 
-1206 KYSVKEEKV
+1206 
-1215 DGYTTTIDEGT
+1215 
-1226 VTNTYT
+1226 
-1232 GGDTTYPVEKKWAG
+1232 
-1246 VDNNDPLP
+1246 
-1254 ASVKVTLYKDGKATD
+1254 
-1269 QTVELTKDNNW
+1269 
-1280 KHTFTGLTKYRTDG
+1280 
-1294 TEYDYS
+1294 
-1300 VKEENINGYTPEYG
+1300 
-1314 DNTVTN
+1314 TN

-1381 RTDGSEYEYS
+1381 RTDGSKYEYS
-1391 VKEEKVDGY
+1391 VEEEKINGY

-1409 TNSYTGGDKVSVKG
+1409 TNSYTGGDKVNVKG

-1481 NYTVK
+1481 TYTVK

-1515 GKGTKTWIDADGTE
+1515 VKGTKTWIDADGTE

-1539 DGEKFGDPVKIGS
+1539 DGEKFGDPVKIDS

-1568 GHVYRYTVRELG
+1568 GHIYKYTVRELG

-1622 WTNASDEAVT
+1622 WTNASKEAVT

-1662 VKWENVAVAAGSKVE
+1662 VKWENVAVAVGSKVE

-1749 TDKTTEATEAS
+1749 TDKTAEATEAS

-1952 KIDVSGKKTRVD
+1952 KIDVSGKKTWVD

-2111 ASFEFKVPYHED
+2111 ASFEFKVPYNED

-2159 SAEDSVASVTFTNSY
+2159 SAEDSLASVTFTNSY

>member
-31 EKSPYEVTYKG
+31 KDSPYQVTDHG

-325 TKDTELDESTIIRD
+325 SKDTELDESTIVRD

-350 AGNIKIYEAE
+350 AGDIKIYEAE

-373 TGDALSKY
+373 TGGALSKY
-381 TVTADKGQVSVNGF
+381 KVTADSGQVSVKGF

-404 KVKGK
+404 KAKGK

-542 VKEELAATSPYEAK
+542 VKEELAAASPYEAK

-627 TGLPKYDKD
+627 KDLPKYDKD

-791 KQDGKDYGNKVTLNE
+791 KRDGEAYGDKVTLNE
-806 GNAWSHEYTDLP
+806 SNNWSHEYTDLP

-827 EYSVE
+827 KYSVE
-832 EDAVPGYESTQTE
+832 EDAVPGYESTQSE
-845 LKDSNGRV
+845 LKDSEGKV
-853 LGTKITNKF
+853 IGTKITNKF
-862 ADEKTKYE
+862 ADEKTEYE

-905 RENGWKYKFTGLD
+905 RENGWKHKFTGLD

-955 EKIDYPVEK
+955 EKINYPVEK
-964 KWLEVGEDKTPDSIE
+964 KWEKVDADKTPDSIE

-1003 IFRDLPKYNTNGSE
+1003 IFKNLPKYNTNGSE

-1081 SAPEKITETT
+1081 SAPEKIDETT

-1110 EYEYTIREKVPNG
+1110 EYEYTVKEKVPNG
-1123 YEVSYDKENPYH
+1123 YEVSYDKENLYH
-1135 ITNTYTGDETKY
+1135 I
-1147 PVEKKWAGVDN
+1147 
-1158 NDPLPAKVKVTL
+1158 
-1170 YRDGEKTEE
+1170 
-1179 TAELTKDNNWKH
+1179 
-1191 TFTGLLKYRTDGTEY
+1191 
-1206 KYSVKEEKV
+1206 
-1215 DGYTTTIDEGT
+1215 
-1226 VTNTYT
+1226 TNTYT
-1232 GGDTTYPVEKKWAG
+1232 GGDTTYPVEKKW
-1246 VDNNDPLP
+1246 
-1254 ASVKVTLYKDGKATD
+1254 S
-1269 QTVELTKDNNW
+1269 
-1280 KHTFTGLTKYRTDG
+1280 
-1294 TEYDYS
+1294 
-1300 VKEENINGYTPEYG
+1300 
-1314 DNTVTN
+1314 
-1320 TYTGGDKEYPVEK
+1320 
-1333 KWAGV
+1333 GV

-1365 TEDNNWKHV
+1365 TNGNDWKHV

-1391 VKEEKVDGY
+1391 VREEKIKGY

-1409 TNSYTGGDKVSVKG
+1409 INSYTGGDKVSVKG

-1433 THPTITIELYRSA
+1433 THPTITIELYREA

-1515 GKGTKTWIDADGTE
+1515 VKGTKTWIDADGTE

-1568 GHVYRYTVRELG
+1568 GHIYKYTVKELG

-1590 YDITNSRP
+1590 YDITNSKP

-1622 WTNASDEAVT
+1622 WTNTSKEAVT
-1632 ATIKDTLT
+1632 AMIKDTLT

-1828 AVAVKVDNEYAPQKV
+1828 AVAVKADNEYAPQKV

-1887 VTFKDVPTGTI
+1887 VTFKDIPTGTI
-1898 KTPVKYYLAETDKD
+1898 KEPVKYYLAETDKD

-1952 KIDVSGKKTRVD
+1952 KIDVSGKKTWVD

-1970 QRPDDI
+1970 QRPNDI

-2193 IGLMAA
+2193 IGLMVA

>member
-1 MRRKFMAWIM
+1 M

-31 EKSPYEVTYKG
+31 KDSPYQVTDHG

-154 WEQGYTYNYSQIVQ
+154 SEWGYRYNYSQIVQ
-168 NLTDVRNGGATGL
+168 NLTDIRNGGAAGL
-181 KNKVNSLSPAGATAA
+181 KSKVNDLSAAGATAA
-196 HYGMELANTEI
+196 DYGMQLANTEI

-213 DRNRVVIMFTDGKPT
+213 DRNRVVIMFTDGEP
-228 TYNDFDADVANGAIT
+228 NHQNGFDGDVANAAIS
-243 ASKGMK
+243 ASKNIK
-249 DKGVSVYTIGMFND
+249 AKNIAVYTIGMFDD
-263 ADNSDVTYGT
+263 ADSSDFTGQF
-273 SNVNKYMHFVSSNYP
+273 NKYMHYVSSNYP
-288 NAQSMKNPGE
+288 NATSMKNGGE
-298 RAAGSSFYKTAKTA
+298 RIATPSFYKTAKNA

-325 TKDTELDESTIIRD
+325 SKDTELDESTIVRD

-345 ETDGS
+345 ETDDS
-350 AGNIKIYEAE
+350 AGDIKIYEAE

-373 TGDALSKY
+373 TGGALSKY
-381 TVTADKGQVSVNGF
+381 TVTADSGQVSVKGF

-586 IDNDKLPASIE
+586 IDNSKLPASIE

-665 YNGGTTSYVAEKAWS
+665 YNGGTTSYVVEKAWS

-689 KIQLKQNGDA
+689 TVQLKQDGEA
-699 YGAKVTLDASNSW
+699 YGGKVTLNSVNNW
-712 KHEFTNLPKYKK
+712 KHEYTNLPKYKK
-724 DGSKYEYSVEE
+724 DGSKYKYSVEE
-735 DAVPGYESTQ
+735 DAVPGYGSAQ
-745 SELKDSN
+745 SELKDN
-752 GNVIGTKI
+752 DGNVIGTKI
-760 TNKFADEKTKYT
+760 TNTFADEKTKYT

-791 KQDGKDYGNKVTLNE
+791 KQDGKAYGDKVTLNE
-806 GNAWSHEYTDLP
+806 SNNWSHEYTDLP

-845 LKDSNGRV
+845 LKDSDGKV
-853 LGTKITNKF
+853 IGSKITNTFK
-862 ADEKTKYE
+862 DEKTTYE

-879 ADKTPDSV
+879 ADKTPDSVEVELTKDGNDTGIKATLTREGSWKYTFTGLDKYKKDGTLYKYGVKELTKFDGYTSEVKDNVITNTFKDEKTTYEVEKKWPGLDEEKTPDSV

-964 KWLEVGEDKTPDSIE
+964 KWLEVGADKTPDSIE

-1081 SAPEKITETT
+1081 SAPEKIDETT

-1110 EYEYTIREKVPNG
+1110 EYEYTVKEKVPNG

-1147 PVEKKWAGVDN
+1147 PVEKKWAGVD
-1158 NDPLPAKVKVTL
+1158 K
-1170 YRDGEKTEE
+1170 
-1179 TAELTKDNNWKH
+1179 
-1191 TFTGLLKYRTDGTEY
+1191 
-1206 KYSVKEEKV
+1206 
-1215 DGYTTTIDEGT
+1215 
-1226 VTNTYT
+1226 
-1232 GGDTTYPVEKKWAG
+1232 
-1246 VDNNDPLP
+1246 
-1254 ASVKVTLYKDGKATD
+1254 
-1269 QTVELTKDNNW
+1269 
-1280 KHTFTGLTKYRTDG
+1280 
-1294 TEYDYS
+1294 
-1300 VKEENINGYTPEYG
+1300 
-1314 DNTVTN
+1314 
-1320 TYTGGDKEYPVEK
+1320 
-1333 KWAGV
+1333 
-1338 DNNDPLP
+1338 NDPLP

-1365 TEDNNWKHV
+1365 TNGNDWKHV

-1391 VKEEKVDGY
+1391 VREEKIDGY
-1400 TTEYGDNTV
+1400 TTEYGGNTV
-1409 TNSYTGGDKVSVKG
+1409 INSYTGGDKVSVKG

-1433 THPTITIELYRSA
+1433 THPTITIELYREA
-1446 DGIDETFVKSIELAD
+1446 DGIDKTFVKSIELAD

-1515 GKGTKTWIDADGTE
+1515 VKGTKTWIDADGTD

-1539 DGEKFGDPVKIGS
+1539 DGDKLGDPVKIGS
-1552 DNKYEFKDLD
+1552 DNKYEFKELD

-1568 GHVYRYTVRELG
+1568 GHVYTYTVKELG

-1622 WTNASDEAVT
+1622 WTNASKEAVT

-1699 VGDKPEISSNTTSVT
+1699 VGDKPEIDSNTTSVT

-1749 TDKTTEATEAS
+1749 TDNTTEAAEAS
-1760 GWKYSFSDL
+1760 DWKYSFSDL

-1799 KDGDANK
+1799 KDGNANK
-1806 INITNSIDEELF
+1806 INIINSINEELF

-1887 VTFKDVPTGTI
+1887 VTFKGVPTGTI

-1952 KIDVSGKKTRVD
+1952 KIDVSGKKTWVD
-1964 DNDKYK
+1964 DNDKHK

-1985 DYKDAQENTYAVHA
+1985 NYIDAQENTYAVHA

-2014 FDENGDRYEYSV
+2014 FDAEGNLYEYSV

-2034 DAVIDGMDITNTFDK
+2034 DAVFDGMDITNTFDK
-2049 KKYYDDNPATITVT
+2049 KKYYGDNPATITVT

-2071 EYEVNDIYYAGVFV
+2071 EYKVNDIYYAGVFV

-2111 ASFEFKVPYHED
+2111 ASFDFKVPYHED

-2159 SAEDSVASVTFTNSY
+2159 SAEDSMASVTFTNSY
-2174 EQPKVPK
+2174 EQPKVPE
-2181 TGDSGLPLIWML
+2181 TGDSGLPWIWL
-2193 IGLMAA
+2193 LAGLMAA

>member
-1 MRRKFMAWIM
+1 M
-11 SIMMIA
+11 
-17 TMMPTMAFA
+17 
-26 EGESA
+26 
-31 EKSPYEVTYKG
+31 
-42 GGGLDGGLYM
+42 
-52 SKTLD
+52 
-57 KIDKD
+57 
-62 GKGTITL
+62 
-69 ETYVKGK
+69 
-76 IETSSTPMDI
+76 
-86 VLVLDVSGSMDDPIS
+86 
-101 RTDRTKKIN
+101 
-110 ALKSSVNSFIDSV
+110 
-123 SADASKNDVDHKI
+123 
-136 SIVKFAG
+136 
-143 DKTDKVGNDTY
+143 
-154 WEQGYTYNYSQIVQ
+154 
-168 NLTDVRNGGATGL
+168 
-181 KNKVNSLSPAGATAA
+181 
-196 HYGMELANTEI
+196 
-207 SKSTSA
+207 
-213 DRNRVVIMFTDGKPT
+213 
-228 TYNDFDADVANGAIT
+228 
-243 ASKGMK
+243 
-249 DKGVSVYTIGMFND
+249 
-263 ADNSDVTYGT
+263 
-273 SNVNKYMHFVSSNYP
+273 
-288 NAQSMKNPGE
+288 
-298 RAAGSSFYKTAKTA
+298 
-312 SELEAIFEEISSE
+312 
-325 TKDTELDESTIIRD
+325 
-339 VMSEYF
+339 
-345 ETDGS
+345 
-350 AGNIKIYEAE
+350 
-360 YKGNDQFGEKTQI
+360 
-373 TGDALSKY
+373 
-381 TVTADKGQVSVNGF
+381 
-395 DFEAVMDTP
+395 
-404 KVKGK
+404 
-409 KLIIEIPVK
+409 
-418 LKDSTISNES
+418 
-428 LSGKTIP
+428 
-435 SNNTDSAKSSI
+435 
-446 IKTTEP
+446 
-452 AQSWNFEIPK
+452 
-462 VKLPVAKTDISGTK
+462 
-476 TWVDDSNADNTRPD
+476 
-490 SITLKL
+490 
-496 YRNIKGGD
+496 
-504 KTEVTGVTP
+504 
-513 TWTKNGN
+513 
-520 TWTYE
+520 
-525 YKDLPKTDADGN
+525 
-537 VYTYT
+537 
-542 VKEELAATSPYEAK
+542 
-556 YDGNNITNSL
+556 ITN
-566 KSGTTDFSGEKVWK
+566 
-580 DSDGKP
+580 
-586 IDNDKLPASIE
+586 
-597 IELLQNG
+597 
-604 ESMTPVQKQT
+604 
-614 VTPGADNKWTYTF
+614 TF
-627 TGLPKYDKD
+627 K
-636 GKRYQYSTKEHIDG
+636 
-650 YISGID
+650 
-656 TSTGELTNT
+656 
-665 YNGGTTSYVAEKAWS
+665 
-680 DSENHPASV
+680 
-689 KIQLKQNGDA
+689 
-699 YGAKVTLDASNSW
+699 
-712 KHEFTNLPKYKK
+712 
-724 DGSKYEYSVEE
+724 
-735 DAVPGYESTQ
+735 
-745 SELKDSN
+745 
-752 GNVIGTKI
+752 
-760 TNKFADEKTKYT
+760 DEKTT
-772 VKKEWSDPANHP
+772 
-784 GSIKIQL
+784 
-791 KQDGKDYGNKVTLNE
+791 
-806 GNAWSHEYTDLP
+806 
-818 KYKKDGSKY
+818 YK
-827 EYSVE
+827 
-832 EDAVPGYESTQTE
+832 
-845 LKDSNGRV
+845 
-853 LGTKITNKF
+853 
-862 ADEKTKYE
+862 

-879 ADKTPDSV
+879 ADKTP
-887 EVELTKDGNDTGI
+887 G
-900 KATLT
+900 
-905 RENGWKYKFTGLD
+905 
-918 KYKKDGTLYKYGV
+918 
-931 KELTK
+931 
-936 FDGYTSEVK
+936 
-945 DNVITNTFKD
+945 
-955 EKIDYPVEK
+955 
-964 KWLEVGEDKTPDSIE
+964 SIE

-992 ATLKKSENWKY
+992 ATVKKSENWTY
-1003 IFRDLPKYNTNGSE
+1003 TFTDLPKYNTNGSK
-1017 YTYGVKELTVVN
+1017 YTYGVKELSEFK

-1040 TNTYDPEKV
+1040 TNTYNNELV
-1049 SVNGSKTWLPE
+1049 SINGSKTWLPE

-1110 EYEYTIREKVPNG
+1110 EYEYTVKEKVPNG
-1123 YEVSYDKENPYH
+1123 YEVSYDKEDPYH
-1135 ITNTYTGDETKY
+1135 ITNTYTGGDTEY
-1147 PVEKKWAGVDN
+1147 SVEKKWAGVD
-1158 NDPLPAKVKVTL
+1158 K
-1170 YRDGEKTEE
+1170 
-1179 TAELTKDNNWKH
+1179 
-1191 TFTGLLKYRTDGTEY
+1191 
-1206 KYSVKEEKV
+1206 
-1215 DGYTTTIDEGT
+1215 
-1226 VTNTYT
+1226 
-1232 GGDTTYPVEKKWAG
+1232 
-1246 VDNNDPLP
+1246 
-1254 ASVKVTLYKDGKATD
+1254 
-1269 QTVELTKDNNW
+1269 
-1280 KHTFTGLTKYRTDG
+1280 
-1294 TEYDYS
+1294 
-1300 VKEENINGYTPEYG
+1300 
-1314 DNTVTN
+1314 
-1320 TYTGGDKEYPVEK
+1320 
-1333 KWAGV
+1333 
-1338 DNNDPLP
+1338 NDPLP

-1365 TEDNNWKHV
+1365 TNGNDWKHV

-1391 VKEEKVDGY
+1391 VREEKIDGY

-1409 TNSYTGGDKVSVKG
+1409 INSYTGGDKVSVKG

-1433 THPTITIELYRSA
+1433 THPTITIELYREA
-1446 DGIDETFVKSIELAD
+1446 DGIDKTFVKSIELAD

-1481 NYTVK
+1481 SYTVK

-1501 PNNITNTIKQEKID
+1501 PNNITNTIKQEKIEV
-1515 GKGTKTWIDADGTE
+1515 KGTKTWIDADGTE

-1539 DGEKFGDPVKIGS
+1539 DGEKLGDPVKIAS
-1552 DNKYEFKDLD
+1552 DNKYEFKDMD

-1622 WTNASDEAVT
+1622 WTNASKEAVT

-1684 TKDAEETVANTASIK
+1684 TKDAEKTVDNTASIK

-1749 TDKTTEATEAS
+1749 TDKTTEAAEAS

-1887 VTFKDVPTGTI
+1887 VTFKGVPTGTI

-1952 KIDVSGKKTRVD
+1952 KIDISGKKTWVD
-1964 DNDKYK
+1964 DNDKHK

-1985 DYKDAQENTYAVHA
+1985 DYRDAQENTYAVHA

-2159 SAEDSVASVTFTNSY
+2159 SAEDSMASVTFTNSY
-2174 EQPKVPK
+2174 EQPKVPE
-2181 TGDSGLPLIWML
+2181 TGDSGLPWIWL
-2193 IGLMAA
+2193 LAGLMAA

>member
-1 MRRKFMAWIM
+1 M
-11 SIMMIA
+11 
-17 TMMPTMAFA
+17 
-26 EGESA
+26 
-31 EKSPYEVTYKG
+31 
-42 GGGLDGGLYM
+42 
-52 SKTLD
+52 
-57 KIDKD
+57 
-62 GKGTITL
+62 
-69 ETYVKGK
+69 
-76 IETSSTPMDI
+76 
-86 VLVLDVSGSMDDPIS
+86 
-101 RTDRTKKIN
+101 
-110 ALKSSVNSFIDSV
+110 
-123 SADASKNDVDHKI
+123 
-136 SIVKFAG
+136 
-143 DKTDKVGNDTY
+143 
-154 WEQGYTYNYSQIVQ
+154 
-168 NLTDVRNGGATGL
+168 
-181 KNKVNSLSPAGATAA
+181 
-196 HYGMELANTEI
+196 
-207 SKSTSA
+207 
-213 DRNRVVIMFTDGKPT
+213 
-228 TYNDFDADVANGAIT
+228 
-243 ASKGMK
+243 
-249 DKGVSVYTIGMFND
+249 
-263 ADNSDVTYGT
+263 
-273 SNVNKYMHFVSSNYP
+273 
-288 NAQSMKNPGE
+288 
-298 RAAGSSFYKTAKTA
+298 
-312 SELEAIFEEISSE
+312 
-325 TKDTELDESTIIRD
+325 
-339 VMSEYF
+339 
-345 ETDGS
+345 
-350 AGNIKIYEAE
+350 
-360 YKGNDQFGEKTQI
+360 
-373 TGDALSKY
+373 
-381 TVTADKGQVSVNGF
+381 
-395 DFEAVMDTP
+395 
-404 KVKGK
+404 
-409 KLIIEIPVK
+409 
-418 LKDSTISNES
+418 
-428 LSGKTIP
+428 
-435 SNNTDSAKSSI
+435 
-446 IKTTEP
+446 
-452 AQSWNFEIPK
+452 
-462 VKLPVAKTDISGTK
+462 
-476 TWVDDSNADNTRPD
+476 
-490 SITLKL
+490 
-496 YRNIKGGD
+496 
-504 KTEVTGVTP
+504 
-513 TWTKNGN
+513 
-520 TWTYE
+520 
-525 YKDLPKTDADGN
+525 
-537 VYTYT
+537 
-542 VKEELAATSPYEAK
+542 
-556 YDGNNITNSL
+556 
-566 KSGTTDFSGEKVWK
+566 
-580 DSDGKP
+580 
-586 IDNDKLPASIE
+586 
-597 IELLQNG
+597 
-604 ESMTPVQKQT
+604 
-614 VTPGADNKWTYTF
+614 
-627 TGLPKYDKD
+627 
-636 GKRYQYSTKEHIDG
+636 
-650 YISGID
+650 
-656 TSTGELTNT
+656 
-665 YNGGTTSYVAEKAWS
+665 
-680 DSENHPASV
+680 
-689 KIQLKQNGDA
+689 
-699 YGAKVTLDASNSW
+699 
-712 KHEFTNLPKYKK
+712 
-724 DGSKYEYSVEE
+724 
-735 DAVPGYESTQ
+735 
-745 SELKDSN
+745 
-752 GNVIGTKI
+752 
-760 TNKFADEKTKYT
+760 
-772 VKKEWSDPANHP
+772 
-784 GSIKIQL
+784 
-791 KQDGKDYGNKVTLNE
+791 TLNE

-832 EDAVPGYESTQTE
+832 EDAVPGYESTQSE
-845 LKDSNGRV
+845 LKDSEGKV
-853 LGTKITNKF
+853 IGTKIMNKF
-862 ADEKTKYE
+862 ADEKTEYE

-964 KWLEVGEDKTPDSIE
+964 KWLEVGADKTPDSIE

-1003 IFRDLPKYNTNGSE
+1003 IFKNLPKYNTNGSE

-1081 SAPEKITETT
+1081 SAPEKIDETT

-1110 EYEYTIREKVPNG
+1110 EYEYTVKEKVPNG
-1123 YEVSYDKENPYH
+1123 YEVSYDKENLYH
-1135 ITNTYTGDETKY
+1135 ITNTYTGGDTTY

-1232 GGDTTYPVEKKWAG
+1232 GDETKYSVEKKWAG

-1320 TYTGGDKEYPVEK
+1320 TYTGDDTEYPVEK
-1333 KWAGV
+1333 KWSGV

-1365 TEDNNWKHV
+1365 TNGNDWKHV

-1391 VKEEKVDGY
+1391 VREEKINGY

-1409 TNSYTGGDKVSVKG
+1409 INSYTGGDKVSVKG

-1433 THPTITIELYRSA
+1433 THPTITIELYREA
-1446 DGIDETFVKSIELAD
+1446 DGIDKTFVKSIELAD

-1515 GKGTKTWIDADGTE
+1515 VKGTKTWIDADGTE

-1590 YDITNSRP
+1590 YDITNSKP

-1622 WTNASDEAVT
+1622 WTNASKEAVT

-1699 VGDKPEISSNTTSVT
+1699 VGDKPEISSNTTGVT

-1799 KDGDANK
+1799 KDGNANK

-1887 VTFKDVPTGTI
+1887 VTFKDIPTGTI
-1898 KTPVKYYLAETDKD
+1898 KEPVKYYLAETDKD

-1952 KIDVSGKKTRVD
+1952 KIDVSGKKTWVD
-1964 DNDKYK
+1964 DNDKHK

-2026 DEAFVAYY
+2026 DEAFVEYY

-2049 KKYYDDNPATITVT
+2049 KKYYDENPATITVT

-2085 DKDHTTLLADEEGA
+2085 DKDHTTLLADKEGA